1 MARKSLKPEATSF
14 EVLDCVQ
21 KKCPSCCQAMWNE
34 YNNPRHIRTLNG
46 VVELQLKIRRCQ
58 NKSCLR
64 YKKAYRPEKEGS
76 LALPQNEF
84 GLDVIAYIGA
94 LRYQEHRSVPQIH
107 THLELKGICISQ
119 RTVTHLIDRYD
130 ELLSLWLKDHKRL
143 KAIVANQGRVILAID
158 GMQPEIGHEVLWV
171 IRDCLSGEILLAK
184 TLLSS
189 RNEDLVALL
198 LEVTNTLNVP
208 IDGVVSDGQQSIRKA
223 VRVALPSIAHG
234 LCHYHYLKEAI
245 KPIYEA
251 DRHAKKELKKKVR
264 GLRDIERSIT
274 NETQEMATIIEDYC
288 SAVRSSITNDGH
300 PPLEA
305 SGLKLQENLTLI
317 EQSLERMEKKV
328 LYHHP

>member
-1 MARKSLKPEATSF
+1 
-14 EVLDCVQ
+14 
-21 KKCPSCCQAMWNE
+21 
-34 YNNPRHIRTLNG
+34 
-46 VVELQLKIRRCQ
+46 
-58 NKSCLR
+58 
-64 YKKAYRPEKEGS
+64 
-76 LALPQNEF
+76 EF

-94 LRYQEHRSVPQIH
+94 LRYQEHRSVTQIH
-107 THLELKGICISQ
+107 AHLELKGICISK

-189 RNEDLVALL
+189 TNEDLVALL
-198 LEVTNTLNVP
+198 LEVTNTLDVP

-223 VRVALPSIAHG
+223 VGLALPRIAHD

-251 DRHAKKELKKKVR
+251 DRHAKKELKK
-264 GLRDIERSIT
+264 
-274 NETQEMATIIEDYC
+274 
-288 SAVRSSITNDGH
+288 
-300 PPLEA
+300 
-305 SGLKLQENLTLI
+305 
-317 EQSLERMEKKV
+317 
-328 LYHHP
+328 

>member
-1 MARKSLKPEATSF
+1 M
-14 EVLDCVQ
+14 
-21 KKCPSCCQAMWNE
+21 
-34 YNNPRHIRTLNG
+34 
-46 VVELQLKIRRCQ
+46 
-58 NKSCLR
+58 
-64 YKKAYRPEKEGS
+64 
-76 LALPQNEF
+76 
-84 GLDVIAYIGA
+84 
-94 LRYQEHRSVPQIH
+94 
-107 THLELKGICISQ
+107 
-119 RTVTHLIDRYD
+119 
-130 ELLSLWLKDHKRL
+130 
-143 KAIVANQGRVILAID
+143 ANQGRVILAID

-171 IRDCLSGEILLAK
+171 IRDCLSGEIILAK

-223 VRVALPSIAHG
+223 VRLALPSIAHG

-264 GLRDIERSIT
+264 GLRDIERSVT
-274 NETQEMATIIEDYC
+274 NEDKDLVTIIEDYC

-328 LYHHP
+328 LYHHL